1 MWFVFNELS
10 ARVGAESRHEGG
22 SRMDGLVDAVG
33 MVMNGRPAELV
44 SIGESGLWGAEL
56 TSGYT
61 VAQWFETARVERRR
75 LLLSIATK
83 TEFPQE
89 VDEATKNRFFLSEF
103 SLLDGV
109 ESQRGTEVR
118 GLGAAFVLGGTAVS
132 LPSEEQWRAMR
143 IPLHHIW
150 YDQSG
155 SEQENCVTV
164 LNLSERHQAEG
175 VSDSL
180 LEASQTGLKS
190 SPISLAE
197 RKAECFPHLSFGR
210 DVCSQ
215 IAKLPPALL
224 PRVVAK
230 LAELD
235 DASRAWRRNA
245 QRNRPVLPNCRRES
259 EPTMQQ
265 FGDRRVFR
273 DTKGEKRTYELH
285 KNVGLEYRIHL
296 RIVHEARGLEIG
308 YIGEHLPTRKS
319 N

>member
-1 MWFVFNELS
+1 MCQRIVSGRSRRGEYVLWYLETRGHVP
-10 ARVGAESRHEGG
+10 VGT
-22 SRMDGLVDAVG
+22 AV
-33 MVMNGRPAELV
+33 
-44 SIGESGLWGAEL
+44 
-56 TSGYT
+56 
-61 VAQWFETARVERRR
+61 RRR
-75 LLLSIATK
+75 REPKI
-83 TEFPQE
+83 
-89 VDEATKNRFFLSEF
+89 LSEF

-109 ESQRGTEVR
+109 ESQRGTEAR

-150 YDQSG
+150 YDQGG
-155 SEQENCVTV
+155 SEQENCVAV

-180 LEASQTGLKS
+180 LEASQAGLKS
-190 SPISLAE
+190 SPIALAE

-210 DVCSQ
+210 DVSDR
-215 IAKLPPALL
+215 IVKLPPALL
-224 PRVVAK
+224 PGVVAK

-235 DASRAWRRNA
+235 DASRAWRRNT
-245 QRNRPVLPNCRRES
+245 QMNRPVLPNCRPES

-296 RIVHEARGLEIG
+296 RVVHESTDGV
-308 YIGEHLPTRKS
+308 TRVPRYLVDPLLIS
-319 N
+319 AAIL